1 MFVGLTGGIA
11 CGKSTVARMFIEGG
25 CKIVDADHIAR
36 QVVLPGQPAL
46 DQVVMAFGQHI
57 LHQDGS
63 LNRQKLGQL
72 VFGDESL
79 RRLIESILHP
89 AIRTEMQRQMHVL
102 AEEDPSAMIILDI
115 PLLYESGS
123 QRVLPIEEVIV
134 VYIPRHMQLLRLM
147 GRDGLSQEEAEKR
160 IHAQMSIEDKRKLAD
175 IVIDNSGTPN
185 ETWLQVQS
193 YLKKKGKL

>member
-1 MFVGLTGGIA
+1 
-11 CGKSTVARMFIEGG
+11 
-25 CKIVDADHIAR
+25 
-36 QVVLPGQPAL
+36 
-46 DQVVMAFGQHI
+46 
-57 LHQDGS
+57 
-63 LNRQKLGQL
+63 
-72 VFGDESL
+72 
-79 RRLIESILHP
+79 
-89 AIRTEMQRQMHVL
+89 MQRQMHVL